1 MKTWIAAAFVS
12 LLFSIPSF
20 AVELIKP
27 ETILGKQELCISDD
41 SSIYIF
47 SPDQKFRLEPL
58 GMSGR
63 TITGTWSKDSDGI
76 HITGQWSW
84 INGMSADD
92 DFREMD
98 LHIGSLDNETRDHTS
113 MLTATKHKIYK
124 GYFLIER
131 LEKKKKSGGPAAT
144 KPVPK

>member
-1 MKTWIAAAFVS
+1 MKTWIVATLVS
-12 LLFSIPSF
+12 LLVSIPSF

-27 ETILGKQELCISDD
+27 ETILGKQELCISDG

-47 SPDQKFRLEPL
+47 SPDQKFRLEPI

-63 TITGTWSKDSDGI
+63 TIEGTWSKDSDGI
-76 HITGQWSW
+76 HISGQWSW
-84 INGMSADD
+84 IDGLSAND

-98 LHIGSLDNETRDHTS
+98 LHIGSLENETRDHTS
-113 MLTATKHKIYK
+113 MLTATKHKIHK

-131 LEKKKKSGGPAAT
+131 LEKKKKVEPKANT
-144 KPVPK
+144 KPASK